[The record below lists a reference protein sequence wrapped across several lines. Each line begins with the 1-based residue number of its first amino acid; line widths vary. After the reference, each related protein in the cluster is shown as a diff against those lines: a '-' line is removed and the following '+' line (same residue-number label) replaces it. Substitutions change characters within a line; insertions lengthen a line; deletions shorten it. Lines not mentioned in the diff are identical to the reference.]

1 MESSSSLNK
10 QLIAAGTDTIQL
22 LEIESN
28 QSMQLDCCATELA
41 KTIINEGDE
50 NIIEPENQFKINLM
64 LQHSVGLHI
73 NEVKSNK
80 SITSNNRFPD
90 LFIQEGIETEFIEKG
105 VPKLDVDDPTSINDI
120 ESFYILL
127 SHEENHEHN
136 DLLKQRLIKI
146 EKEKL
151 PDSGGK
157 NIFAL

>member
-1 MESSSSLNK
+1 KELKPNSSKKVISF
-10 QLIAAGTDTIQL
+10 
-22 LEIESN
+22 
-28 QSMQLDCCATELA
+28 MC
-41 KTIINEGDE
+41 
-50 NIIEPENQFKINLM
+50 
-64 LQHSVGLHI
+64 
-73 NEVKSNK
+73 
-80 SITSNNRFPD
+80 
-90 LFIQEGIETEFIEKG
+90 